1 MAGIRWQD
9 RLGCGPTRVIAV
21 ERLRTWG
28 TAIERALCCLGLSQH
43 ALLQQMGLKGPFCSK
58 ARCIVL
64 GCTPGVAGVVWKGED
79 IGLLLWAGKRIALR
93 QGKAQDGLTLRR

>member
-1 MAGIRWQD
+1 MAGIRWRIDSVVGPPGSLQL
-9 RLGCGPTRVIAV
+9 RGCEHEGSPWSARSA
-21 ERLRTWG
+21 
-28 TAIERALCCLGLSQH
+28 ASA
-43 ALLQQMGLKGPFCSK
+43 MGLKGPFGSK

-79 IGLLLWAGKRIALR
+79 IGLLLWAGKGIAMR